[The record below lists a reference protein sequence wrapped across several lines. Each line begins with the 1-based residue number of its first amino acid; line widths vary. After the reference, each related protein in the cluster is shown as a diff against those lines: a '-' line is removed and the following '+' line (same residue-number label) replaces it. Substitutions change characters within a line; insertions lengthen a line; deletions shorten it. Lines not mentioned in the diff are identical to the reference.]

1 VGGPWPAYA
10 GPMASLNIAITSDL
24 DRAAR
29 YAGAMAK
36 QMRYAASV
44 ALNNTAFDAR
54 GSVNS
59 STKQYL
65 QEPVAFTQNAYRVQK
80 ATKATLTAVVY
91 PEAKRRRYLRF
102 AVHGGERPQKGF
114 EKKFLGSVVETG
126 QLPVGAQFM
135 PTSLVKLTAAGNV
148 SLATIRRIQAGLS
161 TTNARGGFFVG
172 TPRGGDRPPGIYRRS
187 REQLFPYF
195 IATSD
200 TGSYTPRFPIDDVA
214 SKVVQRRFAA
224 YYETALSRAIATA
237 R

>member
-1 VGGPWPAYA
+1 
-10 GPMASLNIAITSDL
+10 MASLNIAITSDL

-36 QMRYAASV
+36 QMRFAASV

-59 STKQYL
+59 ATKQYL
-65 QEPVAFTQNAYRVQK
+65 QQPVAFTQNAYRVEK

-114 EKKFLGSVVETG
+114 ERKFLSEIVASARIPAGS
-126 QLPVGAQFM
+126 QFM
-135 PTSLVKLTAAGNV
+135 PTSLVKLNAAGNV
-148 SLATIRRIQAGLS
+148 SMATIRSISRGLS
-161 TTNARGGFFVG
+161 GSARGGFFIG
-172 TPRGGDRPPGIYRRS
+172 TPKGGDRPPGIYRRS
-187 REQLFPYF
+187 RERLFPYF
-195 IATSD
+195 IATQD
-200 TGSYTPRFPIDDVA
+200 RASYRPRFPIDQVTE
-214 SKVVQRRFAA
+214 KVMQRRFAA
-224 YYETALSRAIATA
+224 YYQTALSKAIASA

>member
-1 VGGPWPAYA
+1 
-10 GPMASLNIAITSDL
+10 MASLNIAITSDL

-29 YAGAMAK
+29 YYGAMAK

-54 GSVNS
+54 VAVNI

-65 QEPVAFTQNAYRVQK
+65 QEPVAFTQNAYRVEK

-114 EKKFLGSVVETG
+114 EKKFLGSVVESG
-126 QLPVGAQFM
+126 QIPAGSQFM

-161 TTNARGGFFVG
+161 GSARGGFFVG

-187 REQLFPYF
+187 RKQLFPYF
-195 IATSD
+195 IATTD

-214 SKVVQRRFAA
+214 SKVLQRRFAA
-224 YYETALSRAIATA
+224 HYETALSRAIATA

>member
-1 VGGPWPAYA
+1 
-10 GPMASLNIAITSDL
+10 MASLNIAITSDL
-24 DRAAR
+24 DKAAR

-59 STKQYL
+59 ATKQYL
-65 QEPVAFTQNAYRVQK
+65 QQPVPFTQNAYRVEK
-80 ATKATLTAVVY
+80 ATKATLSAVVY

-114 EKKFLGSVVETG
+114 ERKFLGEVVASG
-126 QLPVGAQFM
+126 QIPAGAQFM

-148 SLATIRRIQAGLS
+148 SLATIRSISRGLS
-161 TTNARGGFFVG
+161 GSARGGFFVG
-172 TPRGGDRPPGIYRRS
+172 TPRGGNRPPGIYRRS

-195 IATSD
+195 IATED
-200 TGSYTPRFPIDDVA
+200 RGSYRSRFPIDDVA
-214 SKVVQRRFAA
+214 AKVVQRRFAG
-224 YYETALSRAIATA
+224 YYETALAKAIASA

>member
-1 VGGPWPAYA
+1 
-10 GPMASLNIAITSDL
+10 MANLNIAITSDL

-59 STKQYL
+59 ATKQYL
-65 QEPVAFTQNAYRVQK
+65 QQPVPFTQNAYRVEK

-91 PEAKRRRYLRF
+91 AEAKRRRYLRF

-114 EKKFLGSVVETG
+114 ERKFLGEVVASG
-126 QLPVGAQFM
+126 QIPAGAQFM

-148 SLATIRRIQAGLS
+148 SLATIRSISRGLS

-195 IATSD
+195 IATED
-200 TGSYTPRFPIDDVA
+200 GGSYRSRFPIDDVA
-214 SKVVQRRFAA
+214 GKVVQRRFAG
-224 YYETALSRAIATA
+224 YYETALARAIASA

>member
-1 VGGPWPAYA
+1 
-10 GPMASLNIAITSDL
+10 MASLNIAITSDL

-54 GSVNS
+54 VAVNV

-161 TTNARGGFFVG
+161 GSARGGFFVG
-172 TPRGGDRPPGIYRRS
+172 QPRNNPGMPPGIYRRS

-200 TGSYTPRFPIDDVA
+200 SGSYTPRFPIDDVA
-214 SKVVQRRFAA
+214 SKVLQRRFAA
-224 YYETALSRAIATA
+224 FYETALSRAIATA